1 MRIALLLSGQPRFIE
16 EGAKYIIP
24 NVCEGNNVDTFCHFW
39 MDDDLVNKPYKYGGD
54 GEWVNQRIDSKAVDK
69 AVEIYKPITYAV
81 DRSKSFADSDV
92 HFEIPK
98 NKYWGG
104 GEPED
109 QEGFRNRTINN
120 CLSYFY
126 SLNQVNILKKEAE
139 YKFDFKYDW
148 VVRCRTDT
156 LLHVKVP
163 FNDLNPELV
172 HYSDNMQQ
180 PDGMINDWFDFGG
193 SKQMDVFMSVFP
205 VWQLVLEKCMRE
217 TEGAWCHELMH
228 RKMLD
233 SFGIGV
239 QPCNIHITLPRF

>member
-1 MRIALLLSGQPRFIE
+1 MCIRDRLLSGQPRFIE

-39 MDDDLVNKPYKYGGD
+39 MDDDLVTKPYKYGGD

-104 GEPED
+104 GEPGD
-109 QEGFRNRTINN
+109 QEGFRNRTVNN

-126 SLNQVNILKKEAE
+126 SLNEVNKLKKE
-139 YKFDFKYDW
+139 Y
-148 VVRCRTDT
+148 
-156 LLHVKVP
+156 
-163 FNDLNPELV
+163 EL
-172 HYSDNMQQ
+172 S
-180 PDGMINDWFDFGG
+180 
-193 SKQMDVFMSVFP
+193 
-205 VWQLVLEKCMRE
+205 L
-217 TEGAWCHELMH
+217 
-228 RKMLD
+228 
-233 SFGIGV
+233 
-239 QPCNIHITLPRF
+239 IHI